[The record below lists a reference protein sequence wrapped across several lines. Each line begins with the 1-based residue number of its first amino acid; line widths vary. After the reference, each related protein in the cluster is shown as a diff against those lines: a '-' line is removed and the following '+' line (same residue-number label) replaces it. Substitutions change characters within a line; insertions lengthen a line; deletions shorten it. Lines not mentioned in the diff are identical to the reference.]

1 MYIYLNGEFVDQK
14 HATISVFDR
23 GLLYGDG
30 VFETMR
36 AYNGNILWLSQ
47 HLDRLFNSAHIIM
60 LPIKKSKQAFAEI
73 LKQMVVRNTLDNGLL
88 RVTVSRGEGSPG
100 LDIST
105 CQSPTI
111 IVTARHGTPYTAT
124 QYKQGVSLVTLD
136 IQRNSV
142 NALPPSIKS
151 LNFLN
156 NILAKI
162 ESTQKGAFDGIMLN
176 QHGHLTEATTSNI
189 FLTKNGTLFTPATS
203 CGILE
208 GITRNTVLSLAKEE
222 QIISYQKALTI
233 DSLYEA
239 DECFLTNTSMELMPV
254 LTVDGRM
261 IGDSCPGPMT
271 ERLHKAF
278 RRRMAR
284 YLDELQ
290 TDKAEI

>member
-1 MYIYLNGEFVDQK
+1 M
-14 HATISVFDR
+14 
-23 GLLYGDG
+23 
-30 VFETMR
+30 
-36 AYNGNILWLSQ
+36 
-47 HLDRLFNSAHIIM
+47 
-60 LPIKKSKQAFAEI
+60 
-73 LKQMVVRNTLDNGLL
+73 
-88 RVTVSRGEGSPG
+88 
-100 LDIST
+100 
-105 CQSPTI
+105 
-111 IVTARHGTPYTAT
+111 
-124 QYKQGVSLVTLD
+124 VTLD